1 MNYNIGPQPYQ
12 SMYVD
17 MKLPQIAQIERDRFD
32 MASAEKD
39 AIDRSIGSMRL
50 LQGDEYVKH
59 KLNSDVRGIIG
70 GRVDFENMGRVVK
83 DATTRLL
90 TDTKL
95 LDAADSYATRQK
107 ELEAENTMRAQGLKP
122 LDFNYI
128 PVLDQNGKA
137 VIDPATGLPMRQ
149 HRSEVWNTE
158 TQGKYR
164 TGIEEKLKWEDKAQQ
179 LIAGIADDSGP
190 IRDALFAAGI
200 SDNERKRWLS
210 TGQGV
215 TDDKINRIADELTDV
230 FAETAEGRQ
239 MSRELKELQVNPGTL
254 FLHSDAEVKAKIKKL
269 LWSVGAK
276 QEGWVNNP
284 FKSAIDFDAQVASAA
299 IGALPSNTISVPSS
313 MPATFDL
320 ADVVDK
326 ELITIGKAEEGEG
339 IFGKAKLF
347 STDGKYNA
355 SINKKESGVI
365 QKRLKEAGGD
375 WRKVDKEWLGMNKA
389 ALIDYVNDPLN
400 GLKKFQERGETDKE
414 FTVRMGQVLGS
425 IQNEELTILPDPRGA
440 AKSMLQGESMTKFY
454 NENRIPMA
462 DLEELADDN
471 SSIWTAELSAEEIR
485 QAVNHTLKEDWSGEG
500 VPPAQISMVTK
511 GDGNGSFKVV
521 IPAGANKKKVFY
533 MEPQQDM
540 PQGFEVATIMNT
552 YAGSKSVQPI
562 EMTSA
567 ARSLYGNAVKQA
579 YAVNTPVGNVMQT
592 NLVIVPVT
600 GKPFTIPLEEIQ
612 EEVKQGVLNVM
623 SKQPSQAAEAIKD
636 TYKTN
641 TKFGK

>member
-1 MNYNIGPQPYQ
+1 MNYNVAPQPYQ

-17 MKLPQIAQIERDRFD
+17 MKLPEIAQIERDRFD

-59 KLNSDVRGIIG
+59 KLNSDVQGIIG

-107 ELEAENTMRAQGLKP
+107 ELEAENAMRAQGLKP
-122 LDFNYI
+122 LDFNYT
-128 PVLDQNGKA
+128 PVLDKNGKA

-149 HRSEVWNTE
+149 HKSEVWNTE

-164 TGIEEKLKWEDKAQQ
+164 TGIEEKLKWEEKAQQ

-190 IRDALFAAGI
+190 IQKAAIAAGI
-200 SDNERKRWLS
+200 SDDERRRWLS

-215 TDDKINRIADELTDV
+215 TRAKIDRLATELTKV
-230 FAETAEGRQ
+230 FDQTAEGRQ
-239 MSRELKELQVNPGTL
+239 MRRELQELAVNPATST
-254 FLHSDAEVKAKIKKL
+254 LHSDAEVTGKMKEL
-269 LWSVGAK
+269 LLSVGAK

-284 FKSAIDFDAQVASAA
+284 FKSAIDYDAQASEAA
-299 IGALPSNTISVPSS
+299 LAALPSNTIPVPSS

-375 WRKVDKEWLGMNKA
+375 WRKMDKEWLGMNKA

-400 GLKKFQERGETDKE
+400 GLKKFQEKGETDKE

-454 NENRIPMA
+454 NENGTPMD
-462 DLEELADDN
+462 DLESLADDG
-471 SSIWTAELSAEEIR
+471 STVFGSELDAEEIR
-485 QAVNHTLKEDWSGEG
+485 QALRYAWKEDWDGEG
-500 VPPAQISMVTK
+500 IPPAEISMVTK
-511 GDGNGSFKVV
+511 GDRNGSFKVV
-521 IPAGANKKKVFY
+521 IPAGDNKKKVFY

-612 EEVKQGVLNVM
+612 EEVKQGVLSVM
-623 SKQPSQAAEAIKD
+623 SKQPSQAAESINP
-636 TYKTN
+636 THRTQ
-641 TKFGK
+641 TKFTK